1 MKPLPRPARRAILVA
16 HVTVSVA
23 WLGLTVGL
31 LALGVTAYTTASA
44 STTQAAYSAMKVFSD
59 WLLVPVALLSL
70 VTGLVLSLGTPWGLA
85 KHRWVW
91 TKFWLTLVTG
101 AATIFALRPSINV
114 AALEGVPDSSLIAA
128 PTVASA
134 AYFFMTAISVLKP
147 WGLTRRGRRLRAAA
161 TASRTTRTSTAPRKT
176 AGERSVRQSA

>member
-16 HVTVSVA
+16 HVTASA
-23 WLGLTVGL
+23 GWLGLTVGL
-31 LALGVTAYTTASA
+31 LALGVTAYTTKSA
-44 STTQAAYSAMKVFSD
+44 ATTQATYSAMKVFGD
-59 WLLVPVALLSL
+59 WLLVPLALLSL
-70 VTGLVLSLGTPWGLA
+70 VTGLVLSLGTTWGLS

-91 TKFWLTLVTG
+91 TKFWLTLVTA
-101 AATIFALRPSINV
+101 AATIFALRPSISA
-114 AALEGVPDSSLIAA
+114 AALEGIPDSSLIAA

-161 TASRTTRTSTAPRKT
+161 TAARGTRTSTATRK
-176 AGERSVRQSA
+176 AKEEPSVRQSA

>member
-16 HVTVSVA
+16 HVTASVG
-23 WLGLTVGL
+23 WLGLTAGL
-31 LALGVTAYTTASA
+31 LALGVTAYTTKSPA
-44 STTQAAYSAMKVFSD
+44 TTQAAYSAMKVFGD

-70 VTGLVLSLGTPWGLA
+70 VTGLVLSLGTAWGLA

-91 TKFWLTLVTG
+91 TKFWLTLVTA

-114 AALEGVPDSSLIAA
+114 AVLEGIPDSSLIGA
-128 PTVASA
+128 PTVAST

-161 TASRTTRTSTAPRKT
+161 TASRTPRTPTATRRSKDEP
-176 AGERSVRQSA
+176 SVRQPA